1 MYITERDKYLLKH
14 IEENGS
20 LSLINAANLF
30 FYGHKDNA
38 SRRLNQLVKAKKLK
52 SYRTEY
58 DFLTHQEKIFIL
70 PGMKKVKEHELLRE
84 NFKTLLELQFT
95 DDENEYVCEDSISL
109 TALIVSLLAQFG
121 LEINSDKII
130 GIVQTICSILIILG
144 LLNDPT
150 DSTKGYIP
158 GISDKLVNKEWFY
171 GLQNNWY

>member
-20 LSLINAANLF
+20 LSLINASNLF

-58 DFLTHQEKIFIL
+58 DFLSHQEKIFIL

-84 NFKTLLELQFT
+84 NFKALLELQFEN
-95 DDENEYVCEDSISL
+95 DDEEYVCE
-109 TALIVSLLAQFG
+109 
-121 LEINSDKII
+121 EINFNMRCI
-130 GIVQTICSILIILG
+130 
-144 LLNDPT
+144 
-150 DSTKGYIP
+150 
-158 GISDKLVNKEWFY
+158 
-171 GLQNNWY
+171 

>member
-20 LSLINAANLF
+20 LSLINASNLF

-95 DDENEYVCEDSISL
+95 DDEMIKKLKEDTSPKK
-109 TALIVSLLAQFG
+109 
-121 LEINSDKII
+121 EIKENKKEEPKPAPKKKNK
-130 GIVQTICSILIILG
+130 GTKKKVQEHNLSMKDL
-144 LLNDPT
+144 
-150 DSTKGYIP
+150 YI
-158 GISDKLVNKEWFY
+158 
-171 GLQNNWY
+171 

>member
-14 IEENGS
+14 REETGS
-20 LSLINAANLF
+20 LSLINASNLF

-84 NFKTLLELQFT
+84 F
-95 DDENEYVCEDSISL
+95 
-109 TALIVSLLAQFG
+109 
-121 LEINSDKII
+121 
-130 GIVQTICSILIILG
+130 
-144 LLNDPT
+144 
-150 DSTKGYIP
+150 
-158 GISDKLVNKEWFY
+158 
-171 GLQNNWY
+171 